1 MKWNAE
7 FSPSVALSHFKCS
20 WAHVYQIGH
29 CREQGISTITGSSFG
44 RTDIL
49 NEGSSRK
56 WAKDLNSSNKE
67 KEMGK
72 VST

>member
-7 FSPSVALSHFKCS
+7 FSPSVALAHFKCS

-56 WAKDLNSSNKE
+56 
-67 KEMGK
+67 
-72 VST
+72 